1 MSTPTKTLKKNLND
15 TREAALRTA
24 GSAADVASDALSG
37 ARDALSE
44 SGERLS
50 DTLRRAAER
59 ADPRAIQQGVS
70 AARRYGVAATADMLR
85 DRSLS
90 DIAADV
96 RGSAQRHPGLF
107 MLGAAV
113 AGVALARLLAPAP
126 GRRPRPA
133 RRKTAGRC
141 PPPPSR
147 RSSPRLPD

>member
-1 MSTPTKTLKKNLND
+1 MSTPTKTLKKNLDD

-70 AARRYGVAATADMLR
+70 AAVSSGVAATADMLR

-113 AGVALARLLAPAP
+113 AGFALARLLAPAP
-126 GRRPRPA
+126 GRRP
-133 RRKTAGRC
+133 
-141 PPPPSR
+141 
-147 RSSPRLPD
+147 